1 MRRNRRKRFGRRA
14 HGNEDMALQI
24 TSMADIFT
32 IILVFLLKS
41 FATGTTSIEPAREIT
56 LPESVMTD
64 PMSETNK
71 IEISE
76 HGILLDDKQ
85 VADLRNFRF
94 ERGSLESDGSIRSLN
109 TVLHDLQRNPAS
121 TDEAAAVPVTPP
133 KDLSKSTEMLVVA
146 DKKTP
151 YTTIKTVLD
160 TLSSNGFSDFKL
172 VVVEDQ

>member
-1 MRRNRRKRFGRRA
+1 MRRNRRKRFGRRP

-41 FATGTTSIEPAREIT
+41 FATGTTTIEPAHEIT

-64 PMSETNK
+64 PVSETNK

-76 HGILLDDKQ
+76 TGILLDDKQ
-85 VADLRNFRF
+85 VVDLRNYRF

-121 TDEAAAVPVTPP
+121 TDEAAPVTPP
-133 KDLSKSTEMLVVA
+133 KDLSKSTEMLVLA

-151 YTTIKTVLD
+151 YTTVKTVLD

>member
-1 MRRNRRKRFGRRA
+1 MRRSRRKRFGKRP

-41 FATGTTSIEPAREIT
+41 FATGTTSIEPGEIT

-64 PMSETNK
+64 PVTETNK
-71 IEISE
+71 IQIAEN
-76 HGILLDDKQ
+76 GILLDDKP
-85 VADLRNFRF
+85 VADLRNYRF

-109 TVLHDLQRNPAS
+109 TFLHDIQRKPPSVDAAS
-121 TDEAAAVPVTPP
+121 ADAPTDLAKT
-133 KDLSKSTEMLVVA
+133 TEMLVLA
-146 DKKTP
+146 DKKVP
-151 YTTIKTVLD
+151 YTTVKTVLD

>member
-1 MRRNRRKRFGRRA
+1 MRRNRRKRFGKRP

-41 FATGTTSIEPAREIT
+41 FATGTTSIEPARDIT
-56 LPESVMTD
+56 LPDSVMTD
-64 PMSETNK
+64 PVTETNK
-71 IEISE
+71 LEISE
-76 HGILLDDKQ
+76 TGILLDDKQ

-109 TVLHDLQRNPAS
+109 TVLQEQRKPSSVNEESAQA
-121 TDEAAAVPVTPP
+121 TPV
-133 KDLSKSTEMLVVA
+133 KDISKSTEMLVVA